1 MCEKFHVFGE
11 EFECVFVGVKEQ
23 STFIFVAFHEQE
35 EMRCDVQGTS
45 SDSFFF
51 SPEINVKLY
60 IAKS

>member
-35 EMRCDVQGTS
+35 ENEMRCARNK
-45 SDSFFF
+45 F
-51 SPEINVKLY
+51 
-60 IAKS
+60 